1 MKILDRDEVRRLLPP
16 IVDQIAIVERVYR
29 ALADGRIEMPPKI
42 GVHPRADA
50 FLHAMPAYLED
61 DDVVAI
67 KWVSGYPEN
76 PSRGLPYI
84 SGVIVVNDA
93 ETGVPEAILDAAEI
107 TAART
112 AAASGACVRAF
123 APDGWRRAAI
133 LGAGEQG
140 RYHLQ
145 VLRAVMPGCEVAAY
159 DPVTERAAAIGENVV
174 VAATPH
180 EAVEGAEVVVTAA
193 PIVREPRP
201 AVEPDW
207 LGERWLLLPI
217 DFDAS
222 VMAKTVAACDVH
234 ATDDVAQYDHY
245 RSEGHFAGWPQPTL
259 SVGAALDVVHAA
271 ARVCCTNLGVGAL
284 DAAFA
289 AAVLRG
295 STPTGAS
302 RRTSGTG

>member
-1 MKILDRDEVRRLLPP
+1 MKILDRDDVRRLLPP

-29 ALADGRIEMPPKI
+29 ALASGRIEMPPKI

-67 KWVSGYPEN
+67 KWVSGYPDN
-76 PSRGLPYI
+76 PARGLPYI

-93 ETGVPEAILDAAEI
+93 GTGVPEAILDAAEI

-112 AAASGACVRAF
+112 AAASGLCIEAF
-123 APDGWRRAAI
+123 APAGWRRAAI

-145 VLRAVMPGCEVAAY
+145 VLRAISPDCEVAVY
-159 DPVTERAAAIGENVV
+159 DPVTDRAAAGGDVV
-174 VAATPH
+174 VAATPRD
-180 EAVEGAEVVVTAA
+180 AVAGAEVVVTAA
-193 PIVREPRP
+193 PIVRDPRP
-201 AVEPDW
+201 VVEPGW
-207 LGERWLLLPI
+207 LADRCLLLPI

-222 VMAKTVAACDVH
+222 ITAEAVAACDVH

-245 RSEGHFAGWPQPTL
+245 RDDGHFAGWPEPAL
-259 SVGAALDVVHAA
+259 SVGAAFDAVRDA

-289 AAVLRG
+289 AAVLRR
-295 STPTGAS
+295 STPTEAS